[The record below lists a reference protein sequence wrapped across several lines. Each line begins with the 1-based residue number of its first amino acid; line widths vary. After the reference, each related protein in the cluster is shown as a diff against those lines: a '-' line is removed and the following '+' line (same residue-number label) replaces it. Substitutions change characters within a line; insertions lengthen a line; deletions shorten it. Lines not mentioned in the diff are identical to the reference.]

1 MNLDKFIRIK
11 LTELSQKY
19 DLSLIEIQTAKEG
32 NVSKIY
38 KIIVKAKKD
47 DDEDIKEE
55 FYSKRQL
62 VSWLLCLK

>member
-32 NVSKIY
+32 NISKIY

-47 DDEDIKEE
+47 DDEDLKEE

>member
-38 KIIVKAKKD
+38 KIMVKAKKD
-47 DDEDIKEE
+47 DDEDLKEE

>member
-32 NVSKIY
+32 NISKIY

-47 DDEDIKEE
+47 DDEDLKEE
-55 FYSKRQL
+55 FYSKR
-62 VSWLLCLK
+62 

>member
-19 DLSLIEIQTAKEG
+19 DLSLIEIQTAREG
-32 NVSKIY
+32 NISKIY